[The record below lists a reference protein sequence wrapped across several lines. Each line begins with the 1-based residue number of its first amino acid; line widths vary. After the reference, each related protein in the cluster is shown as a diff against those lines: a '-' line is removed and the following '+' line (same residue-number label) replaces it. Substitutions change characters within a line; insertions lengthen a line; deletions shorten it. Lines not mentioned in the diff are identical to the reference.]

1 MRLEPAPAVVLT
13 GASSSGKSTL
23 ALELQRL
30 APRPMVF
37 LSGDAMDLPAEALS
51 SRYLKSLPD
60 AEGEFWQDSVHRAFY
75 RTLAV
80 WADAGIGVIGEALF
94 KSEREVE
101 IVGRSSPGDGS
112 SLCGSYVMRQFASI
126 ARPAGVT
133 GPLGRRLPYGSGY
146 RTTSTWRL
154 IRRRRRRST
163 PPAESS
169 IGYTPWAARPA
180 GP

>member
-1 MRLEPAPAVVLT
+1 
-13 GASSSGKSTL
+13 
-23 ALELQRL
+23 
-30 APRPMVF
+30 MVF

-101 IVGRSSPGDGS
+101 I
-112 SLCGSYVMRQFASI
+112 CRQELA
-126 ARPAGVT
+126 
-133 GPLGRRLPYGSGY
+133 GRRLVVVRLVCDEAVRVHREARRGDRPPG
-146 RTTSTWRL
+146 TTVT
-154 IRRRRRRST
+154 IREWVPNDVDLEIDTAAT
-163 PPAESS
+163 PAVD
-169 IGYTPWAARPA
+169 AARRVVDRLHPLGSA
-180 GP
+180 PGWTVRCHR